1 MPTVIIRPDA
11 ISSSSGFAD
20 SGSTLKGKINDND
33 VNTSSAQ
40 NSTSASIVCS
50 FGNDSAYSGRTI
62 NSITFSIIAA
72 LGARAEEASVSF
84 TIASLE
90 TNVQSGTLGIEGAE
104 PATFSG
110 SALTSAVNT
119 STKVDGLTATISP
132 DSSGIVLH
140 EVFITVD
147 YTAASGYSHK
157 VGTVAAASIAKVN
170 TLATASIGKI
180 NTVD

>member
-20 SGSTLKGKINDND
+20 SGSTLLGKINDND

-50 FGNDSAYSGRTI
+50 FGNDSAYSGAAI
-62 NSITFSIIAA
+62 NSVTFSIIANI
-72 LGARAEEASVSF
+72 GGRAEEASVGF
-84 TIASLE
+84 VLASQE
-90 TNVQSGTLGIEGAE
+90 TNVQSATLAIEGAE

-110 SALTSAVNT
+110 SLLTSVNS
-119 STKVDGLTATISP
+119 STKVDSLTATITP
-132 DSSGIVLH
+132 DSSGIVLY
-140 EVFITVD
+140 EVFVTVD
-147 YTAASGYSHK
+147 YTAASGYGHK
-157 VGTVAAASIAKVN
+157 VGTVAAANIAKVN

>member
-20 SGSTLKGKINDND
+20 SGSTLLGKINDNN

-50 FGNDSAYSGRTI
+50 FSNDSAYSGATI
-62 NSITFSIIAA
+62 NSVTFSIIAV
-72 LGARAEEASVSF
+72 LGARAEEASVDF
-84 TIASLE
+84 TLASLE
-90 TNVQSGTLGIEGAE
+90 TNVQSGSIGIEGAE

-119 STKVDGLTATISP
+119 STKVDGLTVTITP

-147 YTAASGYSHK
+147 YTPGGYGHK
-157 VGTVAAASIAKVN
+157 VGTVAAASISKVN
-170 TLATASIGKI
+170 TVATASIGKI